1 MKRTFIKGLGLLG
14 IAFFILM
21 GCEDGQTTVTKIEK
35 PKVIEKTQ
43 KNIKHKSIKI
53 ETHAAKEIE
62 SSTPKNIADVS
73 DVFKDAVTISPKG
86 KYEITIFES
95 DNCPYCA
102 KMKNDISN
110 SKKLKNELKNEF
122 TTYSLNVQRNRMH
135 KLQHEGQDLD
145 VDTKTLISIYNVQVT
160 PTLIFSD
167 KKGKSIFIVP
177 GYMPTKQFLVT
188 LDFIK
193 EQKWLGL
200 DRKNGDVYKAL
211 KNYYID
217 HGIDVIKKK
226 K

>member
-1 MKRTFIKGLGLLG
+1 MKRALIKSLGLLG
-14 IAFFILM
+14 IALFIFM
-21 GCEDGQTTVTKIEK
+21 GCEDGQTTVTKLEK
-35 PKVIEKTQ
+35 PKVIEKIHTQ
-43 KNIKHKSIKI
+43 KSVKI
-53 ETHAAKEIE
+53 ETHTAKKTEPD
-62 SSTPKNIADVS
+62 TFKNSADVS
-73 DVFKDAVTISPKG
+73 DVFKDAVTIAPNG

-102 KMKNDISN
+102 KMRNDISN

-122 TTYSLNVQRNRMH
+122 TTYSLNVQRNRIH
-135 KLQHEGQDLD
+135 KLQHEGKDLD

-167 KKGKSIFIVP
+167 KKGKSIFVVP

-211 KNYYID
+211 KNYYIN
-217 HGIDVIKKK
+217 HGVDVIKKK